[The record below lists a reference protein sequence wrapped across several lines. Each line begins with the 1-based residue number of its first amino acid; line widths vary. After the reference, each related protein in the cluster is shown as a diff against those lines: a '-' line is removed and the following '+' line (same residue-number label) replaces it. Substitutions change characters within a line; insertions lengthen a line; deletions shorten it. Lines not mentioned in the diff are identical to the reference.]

1 MTANRME
8 GRLALV
14 TGASRGIGRAIAERF
29 AAEGAAVVVNAAQD
43 RAGAEA
49 VAAGI
54 VASGGRCA
62 VAIGDVSDAEAA
74 ARIVAEAAAALGGLD
89 TLVNNAGIDIS
100 DGTQKVADFP
110 IEAWDRVLA
119 VNLRGAFLMSKFA
132 IPHILERGGG
142 AILGVGSV
150 AGLTAWKHDA
160 HYNASKAGLHLLM
173 QTIAVDYAEAGI
185 RANCVCPGV
194 IETEMHTH
202 HVATSPA
209 GIELDAE
216 ILARHPA
223 GRYGSVEDVAA
234 VAVTLCAD
242 ENSFLTG
249 ALVPV
254 DGGYTAV

>member
-1 MTANRME
+1 MTARRME

-43 RAGAEA
+43 CAGAEA
-49 VAAGI
+49 VAARI
-54 VASGGRCA
+54 VEAGGRCT
-62 VAIGDVSDAEAA
+62 VAMGDVSDADAA
-74 ARIVAEAAAALGGLD
+74 ERIVAEAVAALGGLD

-100 DGTQKVADFP
+100 DGTEKVADFS
-110 IEAWDRVLA
+110 IEAWDRVQA
-119 VNLRGAFLMSKFA
+119 VNLRGAFLISKFA

-173 QTIAVDYAEAGI
+173 QSIAVDYAEAGI

-194 IETEMHTH
+194 IETTMHTDWIE
-202 HVATSPA
+202 TSPD
-209 GIELDAE
+209 GRELEAE
-216 ILARHPA
+216 ILARHPV
-223 GRYGSVEDVAA
+223 GRYGRVEDVAA

-242 ENSFLTG
+242 ENRFLTG

>member
-1 MTANRME
+1 ME

-29 AAEGAAVVVNAAQD
+29 AAEGAAVVVNAAHD
-43 RAGAEA
+43 LAGAEA
-49 VAAGI
+49 VAAHI
-54 VASGGRCA
+54 TEAGGRCE
-62 VAIGDVSDAEAA
+62 VAMGDVSDVDAA
-74 ARIVAEAAAALGGLD
+74 ARIVAEAVAVLGGLD

-100 DGTQKVADFP
+100 DGTEKVADFP
-110 IEAWDRVLA
+110 IEAWDRVQA

-160 HYNASKAGLHLLM
+160 PYNAAKAGLHLLM

-194 IETEMHTH
+194 IETTMHTELIE
-202 HVATSPA
+202 TSP
-209 GIELDAE
+209 GGQELDTE

-223 GRYGSVEDVAA
+223 GRYGHVEEVAA
-234 VAVTLCAD
+234 VALTLCAD
-242 ENSFLTG
+242 ENRFLTG

>member
-1 MTANRME
+1 ME

-29 AAEGAAVVVNAAQD
+29 AAEGAAVVVNAVQD

-49 VAAGI
+49 VATHI
-54 VASGGRCA
+54 VESGGRCA
-62 VAIGDVSDAEAA
+62 VAMGDVSEADSA
-74 ARIVAEAAAALGGLD
+74 AQIVAEAVAALGGLD

-100 DGTQKVADFP
+100 DGTQKVADFS

-132 IPHILERGGG
+132 IPHILEHGGG

-173 QTIAVDYAEAGI
+173 QTIAVDYADAGI

-194 IETEMHTH
+194 IETTMHTDW
-202 HVATSPA
+202 
-209 GIELDAE
+209 IETMPGGRSLDAE

-223 GRYGSVEDVAA
+223 GRYGSVEDIAA

-242 ENSFLTG
+242 ENRFLTG